1 MPLEIVRN
9 DITNM
14 QVDAIVNAANH
25 KPVVGSGVDAG
36 IHQKA
41 GPKLLEARKAVGYV
55 SSGNAFITPA
65 FDLDARYVIHAVG
78 PVWQDGSH
86 QEEQLLR
93 RCYDQ
98 SLALALDHGCT
109 SIAFPLLAA
118 GNHGFPKQL
127 ALQIA
132 ISAFSSFLME
142 HEMLIYLVVFNRD
155 VYVLSEKLFQNV
167 ASYIDENYI
176 QEKTRDEYL
185 CFESRTSAVLDLEE
199 QQRAVY
205 HRRLRRREEEIHP
218 DQVALPM
225 ASAPLPVESTSLE
238 DFLKQKD
245 AGFAET
251 LVSLIERS
259 GRKNSEVYKKANVD
273 KKLFSKIINNVNYH
287 PSKETAVAFAIAL
300 ELDLDGAKDLIA
312 RAGYALTHSSKFD
325 IIVEYFILHKNY
337 DVFEINETLFAF
349 DQRLLGY

>member
-14 QVDAIVNAANH
+14 QVDAIVNAASH
-25 KPVVGSGVDAG
+25 RPLFGSGVDAG

-41 GPKLLEARKAVGYV
+41 GPKLLKARKAFGFVR
-55 SSGNAFITPA
+55 SGNAFITPA
-65 FDLDARYVIHAVG
+65 FDLNAKYVIHAVG
-78 PVWQDGSH
+78 PIWRGGSH

-93 RCYDQ
+93 RCYEQ
-98 SLALALDHGCT
+98 SLALALENGCT
-109 SIAFPLLAA
+109 SVAFPLLAA
-118 GNHGFPKQL
+118 GNHGFPKEL

-132 ISAFSSFLME
+132 ISAFSSFLMD
-142 HEMLIYLVVFNRD
+142 HEMMIYLVVFNRD
-155 VYVLSEKLFQNV
+155 VYVLSEKLFRNV

-176 QEKTRDEYL
+176 REKTREEYL
-185 CFESRTSAVLDLEE
+185 SFETCKSVAPVLEE

-205 HRRLRRREEEIHP
+205 HRRLREFQDEICL
-218 DQVALPM
+218 DSVALPG
-225 ASAPLPVESTSLE
+225 ASAPMAAADTSLE

-251 LVSLIERS
+251 LVGLIERS

-325 IIVEYFILHKNY
+325 IIVEYFILHGNY
-337 DVFEINETLFAF
+337 NVFEINETLFAF